1 MAAASRTVQRR
12 VIFMSITDK
21 QAVESAKM
29 LTEYCKE
36 NKCGTCILKHIGICV
51 SGSCACPAFWKVR

>member
-1 MAAASRTVQRR
+1 
-12 VIFMSITDK
+12 MSITDK

-36 NKCGTCILKHIGICV
+36 NKCGTCILKRDGICMAK
-51 SGSCACPAFWKVR
+51 GWPCPAFWKVR

>member
-1 MAAASRTVQRR
+1 MP
-12 VIFMSITDK
+12 ITDK

-36 NKCGTCILKHIGICV
+36 NKCTTCILKQIGICV